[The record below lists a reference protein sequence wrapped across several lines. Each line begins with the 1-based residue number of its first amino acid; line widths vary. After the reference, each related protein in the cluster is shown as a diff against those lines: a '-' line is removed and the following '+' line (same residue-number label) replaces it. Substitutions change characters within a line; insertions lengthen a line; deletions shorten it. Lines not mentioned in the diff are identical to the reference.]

1 MIDLQG
7 FGNLLLAGTLVTVE
21 LSLAAMAVAVVLGLI
36 GATATRSH
44 FAPARW
50 LAAGY
55 TTIVR
60 GIPELLAILLVYFGA
75 SVVLMKIAGLF
86 GYSGYIELSPF
97 LAGTV
102 ALGFMYGAYASEVVR
117 GAIDAI
123 PYGQIEAAQAM
134 GMHRLL
140 VFRRIVLPQ
149 TWRLALPPLGNL
161 FLALLKDTALI
172 SVIGANDL
180 MRNTAIAVSQTKEAF
195 TFYAAAALIYL
206 LLTVVTT
213 VGITWLE
220 RNANRGTQRART

>member
-7 FGNLLLAGTLVTVE
+7 FGNLLLAGTLVTAE

-36 GATATRSH
+36 GATATRSR

-97 LAGTV
+97 LAGTA

-195 TFYAAAALIYL
+195 TFYAVAALIYL
-206 LLTVVTT
+206 LLTVVAT

-220 RNANRGTQRART
+220 RNANRGMQRART

>member
-21 LSLAAMAVAVVLGLI
+21 LSLASMTVAVVLGLI

-44 FAPARW
+44 FLPARW

-75 SVVLMKIAGLF
+75 SIVLMKIAGLF
-86 GYSGYIELSPF
+86 GYTGYIELSPF

-123 PYGQIEAAQAM
+123 PHGQIEAAQAM

-172 SVIGANDL
+172 SVVGANDL
-180 MRNTAIAVSQTKEAF
+180 MRDTAIAVSQTKAPF
-195 TFYAAAALIYL
+195 TFYASAALIYL

-220 RNANRGTQRART
+220 RNANRGMQRART

>member
-36 GATATRSH
+36 GATATRSR

-75 SVVLMKIAGLF
+75 SIVLMKIAGLF

-117 GAIDAI
+117 GAMDAI

-213 VGITWLE
+213 AGITWLE
-220 RNANRGTQRART
+220 RNANRGMQRART

>member
-36 GATATRSH
+36 GATATRSR

-75 SVVLMKIAGLF
+75 SIVLMKIAGLF

-117 GAIDAI
+117 GAMDAI

-206 LLTVVTT
+206 LLTVVATA
-213 VGITWLE
+213 GITWLE
-220 RNANRGTQRART
+220 RNANRGMQRART

>member
-7 FGNLLLAGTLVTVE
+7 FGNLLLAGTLVTAE

-97 LAGTV
+97 LAGTA